1 MTIGSLEDI
10 ATSDG
15 VENIVNKS
23 FYGFRVD
30 GQTGKLYLDRLDGD
44 TPVSLPATN
53 PTTEVG
59 IKNDSYQQWF
69 WSKSLV
75 SLYWGDNATN
85 FKNRLLMKVL

>member
-30 GQTGKLYLDRLDGD
+30 GQSGKLYLDRLDGD
-44 TPVSLPATN
+44 TPVSLPRTN

>member
-1 MTIGSLEDI
+1 MALGSLENI
-10 ATSDG
+10 ASSDDA
-15 VENIVNKS
+15 ENIVSKT

-30 GQTGKLYLDRLDGD
+30 GQSGKLYLDRLDGD

-59 IKNDSYQQWF
+59 IKNDNYQQWF